1 MRVLTMYRRLDPSTV
16 TGEQIVVVT
25 TYSSFNKEEIDTLEK
40 ELEKTIGSGVISES
54 EEQEHEWE

>member
-40 ELEKTIGSGVISES
+40 ELEKTIGTGVISEI
-54 EEQEHEWE
+54 EEQEHE